1 MATEIQL
8 ISINDLDQN
17 YDLCCRHLSLFLHVH
32 RTNVQFEIVLHRIL
46 NRDKVFSLFRSD
58 DLDESQRYFEN
69 FKEKLPLL
77 EKHSSNV
84 NVLKKVCDIIYSNH
98 LSQNIAHI
106 NVHLDDVQFFQ
117 QNSSENLSSYI
128 YSDDS
133 DGYTPLSLA
142 FKLKRSKIALEIL
155 SKVSFPTRLTNKDK
169 DLNNLFHFVAKN
181 DSKICEKLCQIIDNQ
196 SIIQNLINE
205 KNLQNETPL
214 HIACQENNAEC
225 IKVLLKNGANINSAS
240 TNDNYHYHHHIGLN
254 EELVDKLDVN
264 DKIKNGGT
272 PLHWCEKSDI
282 IDLLAEN
289 GCDLNAKDFDG
300 NTALH
305 IMIMK
310 NDLNCTLS
318 LLSNGADV
326 NSIGSDGNTPLHLA
340 VKIDNFALVQSL
352 IVFGANVN
360 QLNLENHHS
369 SRHLAA
375 NSNLSDSNKK
385 KMIYILHSV
394 GAIRCDYKKTD
405 CNEYCSPDYTDN
417 DNDLFNE
424 ISFQQNYLYK
434 DEFLWKNFNLN
445 NDEQKNG
452 KKLLCL
458 DGGGIRGLILIQILC
473 HLEHITKKQTVEIFD
488 WIAGTSTGG
497 ILALLLA
504 SGYTALKCR
513 SIYFQLKDKIFNGNR
528 THSTELLEKLIKQ
541 YLGDEKRLCDLP
553 SKPRLFI
560 TATNVEHYPPKA
572 EFFRNY
578 LNAEQLLLNNNI
590 ENNEWEYLWKVARA
604 TSAAPTYFNQCEQY
618 IDGALVANNPT
629 LDLLTEIESIKR
641 ANKIMDKN
649 NNTEILD
656 IDAIVSIGT
665 GEMPK
670 KLFERLDFDFNWSI
684 LSKYQNLFKI
694 IIEQASQSN
703 GRVVERAQ
711 AWCSMINVP
720 FYRLNPLLSEEI
732 ILNETNNVKLLQMLW
747 ETEAYIHLNAD
758 HINQLSIRLLDE
770 ITTSKSN

>member
-46 NRDKVFSLFRSD
+46 NHDKVFRYVNFTIIIITFIVLVCFISLFRSD

-117 QNSSENLSSYI
+117 QNSPENLSSYI

-142 FKLKRSKIALEIL
+142 FKLKRSKIAMEIL
-155 SKVSFPTRLTNKDK
+155 SKVSIPIRLTNKDK

-181 DSKICEKLCQIIDNQ
+181 DAKICEKLCQIIDNQ

-240 TNDNYHYHHHIGLN
+240 TNDDFHYHHHSGLN

-264 DKIKNGGT
+264 DKIKNGGI

-340 VKIDNFALVQSL
+340 VKV
-352 IVFGANVN
+352 
-360 QLNLENHHS
+360 
-369 SRHLAA
+369 
-375 NSNLSDSNKK
+375 
-385 KMIYILHSV
+385 
-394 GAIRCDYKKTD
+394 
-405 CNEYCSPDYTDN
+405 
-417 DNDLFNE
+417 
-424 ISFQQNYLYK
+424 
-434 DEFLWKNFNLN
+434 
-445 NDEQKNG
+445 
-452 KKLLCL
+452 
-458 DGGGIRGLILIQILC
+458 
-473 HLEHITKKQTVEIFD
+473 
-488 WIAGTSTGG
+488 
-497 ILALLLA
+497 
-504 SGYTALKCR
+504 
-513 SIYFQLKDKIFNGNR
+513 
-528 THSTELLEKLIKQ
+528 
-541 YLGDEKRLCDLP
+541 
-553 SKPRLFI
+553 
-560 TATNVEHYPPKA
+560 
-572 EFFRNY
+572 
-578 LNAEQLLLNNNI
+578 
-590 ENNEWEYLWKVARA
+590 
-604 TSAAPTYFNQCEQY
+604 
-618 IDGALVANNPT
+618 
-629 LDLLTEIESIKR
+629 
-641 ANKIMDKN
+641 
-649 NNTEILD
+649 
-656 IDAIVSIGT
+656 
-665 GEMPK
+665 
-670 KLFERLDFDFNWSI
+670 
-684 LSKYQNLFKI
+684 
-694 IIEQASQSN
+694 
-703 GRVVERAQ
+703 
-711 AWCSMINVP
+711 
-720 FYRLNPLLSEEI
+720 
-732 ILNETNNVKLLQMLW
+732 
-747 ETEAYIHLNAD
+747 
-758 HINQLSIRLLDE
+758 
-770 ITTSKSN
+770 